1 MSHPVGIL
9 WCMADGTSTLEI
21 SCDDCEMQRTTACSD
36 CIVTFICGR
45 DPGEAVIVD
54 ASEARALRL
63 LSGSGLVPELRH
75 VRRAG

>member
-1 MSHPVGIL
+1 
-9 WCMADGTSTLEI
+9 MAGTSSTIEI
-21 SCDDCEMQRTTACSD
+21 SCDDCEMQRTSACSD

-45 DPGEAVIVD
+45 NPADAVIVD